1 MRNSKKLMVALLF
14 IGVSI
19 VVTGVLNYMLLP
31 NSIARVKLHNL
42 RTNKYDDIIIGT
54 SHGLS
59 TINPEVMDEK
69 TGRKS
74 TNLCLPDEHLIDSY
88 YLVKEAC
95 RTNKPTR
102 VIYELDPS
110 YWSTPQNNGANSVYI
125 YQNYP
130 MSTVKLEYFKAKIME
145 MDWRVTLAPWFYY
158 RDQYKSIVKNVKMKT
173 SEAYK
178 KYSAKALSTG
188 GQQYNA
194 EGYMYQ
200 IVTSETNKGT
210 LNFILWDK
218 RNIQSVE
225 KKYFKKLVS
234 LCKKEGM
241 ELVVITTPVPK
252 ETMEKYPE
260 AYKSANEYF
269 TKIMKSYGLKYK
281 NFNCVRS
288 EKEQKGLKDY
298 VDYEGHMTGEA
309 GNEFSA
315 TLGNY
320 LKKQNITSSK
330 K

>member
-158 RDQYKSIVKNVKMKT
+158 RDQYKNVQSTIRMKNSK
-173 SEAYK
+173 AYRT
-178 KYSAKALSTG
+178 YQTEPLNSDT
-188 GQQYNA
+188 QQYNP

-200 IVTSETNKGT
+200 VISPQTYKGT
-210 LNFILWDK
+210 LDFILW
-218 RNIQSVE
+218 NE
-225 KKYFKKLVS
+225 KKVQAVEQKYFEKLIS
-234 LCKKEGM
+234 LCEKEEI
-241 ELVVITTPVPK
+241 ELAVITTPVPE
-252 ETMEKYPE
+252 ETLEKYPDV
-260 AYKSANEYF
+260 YKGANKYF
-269 TKIMKSYGLKYK
+269 TRLMNSYDVSYK
-281 NFNCVRS
+281 DFNALTNNEIERS
-288 EKEQKGLKDY
+288 VAGY
-298 VDYEGHMTGEA
+298 VDYEGHMSGD
-309 GNEFSA
+309 
-315 TLGNY
+315 LGNDFSIILGEY
-320 LKKQNITSSK
+320 LCTIQKEKW
-330 K
+330 